1 MKYLWFKILDM
12 MHMRKQ
18 IDEMIN
24 LANLRKERDYLNLD
38 IQEMELRITSLK
50 KYLGVW
56 HSSSIHSFSIDNG
69 QNTWVNR
76 VRQSKEMRL
85 PALIVLK

>member
-1 MKYLWFKILDM
+1 

-38 IQEMELRITSLK
+38 IQEMELRITQLK

-56 HSSSIHSFSIDNG
+56 I
-69 QNTWVNR
+69 
-76 VRQSKEMRL
+76 L
-85 PALIVLK
+85 LA